1 MKTKRKPIRV
11 DGCNVTKI
19 TAVIDEVQSRAR
31 VRTICCADVFDAV
44 AEMER
49 RLASLLYKKD
59 WLGIAV
65 EVDLLAQSFPSAYKG
80 TPESTQFRLIRWPS
94 GWFVDD
100 IHRDVTGR
108 TEYICSLL
116 DKGKELAQFAN
127 DKFADM

>member
-1 MKTKRKPIRV
+1 MRTKTKPIYV

-44 AEMER
+44 AEVER
-49 RLASLLYKKD
+49 RLTSLLYKKD
-59 WLGIAV
+59 WLWLVIY
-65 EVDLLAQSFPSAYKG
+65 VDAHGQAFSSAYNG
-80 TPESTQFRLIRWPS
+80 TPESTQFRLIRRPS

-100 IHRDVTGR
+100 VHRGATRR
-108 TEYICSLL
+108 TEYKCSLL
-116 DKGKELAQFAN
+116 DRGEELAQFAN